1 MHADSGNKPGSHP
14 ATPRCAQ
21 MLAALSGEVANGV
34 LSQEEEAAPRGDRQ
48 ALCGCLRGG
57 GGRPVLTS

>member
-21 MLAALSGEVANGV
+21 MLAALCGEVANGV

-48 ALCGCLRGG
+48 ALCGCL
-57 GGRPVLTS
+57 